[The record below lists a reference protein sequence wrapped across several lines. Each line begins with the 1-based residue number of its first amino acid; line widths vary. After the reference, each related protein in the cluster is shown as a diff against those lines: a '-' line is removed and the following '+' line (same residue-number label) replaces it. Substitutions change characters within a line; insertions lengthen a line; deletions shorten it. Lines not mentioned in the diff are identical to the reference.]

1 MNVSIRNRHGR
12 STKTLEHHARKR
24 VAFTLD
30 RFSNHIRS
38 VSLRFEAPASGG
50 SDKQCTVE
58 ATGRFRHAIAT
69 AAADNYFAATNRA
82 LQALERIVGKSLD
95 RQHA

>member
-1 MNVSIRNRHGR
+1 MIVSIRNRHGR
-12 STKTLEHHARKR
+12 STKTLEKHARRR
-24 VAFTLD
+24 VAFALD
-30 RFSNHIRS
+30 RFSNHIQS

-50 SDKQCTVE
+50 ADKQCTAE
-58 ATGRFRHAIAT
+58 ATGQFRHAIAT
-69 AAADNYFAATNRA
+69 AAGENYFAATNRA